1 MLAGNKDITVER
13 GQRRPYLLSS
23 ATLCISKVPPIINY
37 WAEEKQ
43 VPASPPEIPVSR
55 VEYVFLDNPY
65 CFPSIPLCIL
75 NASE

>member
-1 MLAGNKDITVER
+1 MLAGNKDIVWTED
-13 GQRRPYLLSS
+13 QSTYLLSA